1 MVKEIEMMKH
11 GQILISAL
19 QLATLKAECLH
30 ALMKKNV
37 TALCF
42 EHLLDEGGSLTVV
55 RAMSEIV
62 GRYIHP
68 DSRRI
73 FKQRF

>member
-1 MVKEIEMMKH
+1 MKH

-19 QLATLKAECLH
+19 QMATLKAESLH

-37 TALCF
+37 TALSF
-42 EHLLDEGGSLTVV
+42 EHLLDEGNSLTVV

-62 GRYIHP
+62 GRYIHT

-73 FKQRF
+73 FKQCF